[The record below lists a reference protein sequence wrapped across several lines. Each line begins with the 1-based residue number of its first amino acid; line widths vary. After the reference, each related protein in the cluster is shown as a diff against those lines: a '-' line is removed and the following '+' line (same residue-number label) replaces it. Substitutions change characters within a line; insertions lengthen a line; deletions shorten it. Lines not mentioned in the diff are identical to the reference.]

1 MLFRFYKHKNLF
13 LLLTF
18 IILINC
24 QLQEPTKTHGIIFL
38 ENRAAKLI
46 INKSNFNDAINILG
60 HPHTKSISNDNEW
73 LYFERILT
81 KGEFHKLGQN
91 ILKTNNVLIL
101 EFDKFGILKNK
112 ALIGKDSKNKVS
124 FSENETI
131 NNVTQKS
138 FVEKFIQS
146 LKTKMYKR

>member
-1 MLFRFYKHKNLF
+1 MIFRLCKHKKYLLF
-13 LLLTF
+13 ISF
-18 IILINC
+18 FILIAC

-38 ENRAAKLI
+38 ENRASKLI
-46 INKSNFNDAINILG
+46 INRSNSNDVINIFG
-60 HPHTKSISNDNEW
+60 QPHTKSISNENEW
-73 LYFERILT
+73 LYFERTLS

-91 ILKTNNVLIL
+91 VLKTNNVLIL
-101 EFDKFGILKNK
+101 EFNKFGILKNK
-112 ALIGKDSKNKVS
+112 ALIGKDSKNKIL
-124 FSENETI
+124 FSNDSTN

>member
-1 MLFRFYKHKNLF
+1 MLS
-13 LLLTF
+13 F
-18 IILINC
+18 IILIGC
-24 QLQEPTKTHGIIFL
+24 QLQEPTRTHGIIFL
-38 ENRAAKLI
+38 ENRAAKLEI
-46 INKSNFNDAINILG
+46 DKSNLNDVIDILG
-60 HPHTKSISNDNEW
+60 HPHTKSISNKNEW
-73 LYFERILT
+73 LYFERVLS

-91 ILKTNNVLIL
+91 ILKSNNVLIL

-112 ALIGKDSKNKVS
+112 ALIGKDSKNKIS
-124 FSENETI
+124 FSKNETI

>member
-131 NNVTQKS
+131 NNVTQ
-138 FVEKFIQS
+138 
-146 LKTKMYKR
+146 